1 MFLLMFN
8 LVIYFI
14 LTGLKKNKE
23 DNIYGIQPLLAILA
37 MWLTQDIV
45 LRLFFSKK
53 IIEGKDFLNLKS
65 SEENSYWI
73 KREKNIGTMNKQF

>member
-53 IIEGKDFLNLKS
+53 IIEGKDFLNLKMKWFLRI
-65 SEENSYWI
+65 YQQHAHHL
-73 KREKNIGTMNKQF
+73 KNLN